1 MIHPLGIYN
10 NAQMKCER
18 CHTRRKAAHQWFD
31 QDGNELYICN
41 KCWAEVPHNP
51 PPSQKEQEDEA
62 DPLPPLPE
70 DEKPDADDDF
80 LKSSLDESPSSASK
94 WLDDPE
100 DFSKVKT
107 SLNMDVR
114 RFLRNISKQ
123 RNGKKTLAAHYA
135 AIAMAKR
142 NKLGK
147 CRGIGVSMGNDRGKE
162 LHGALLFDPET
173 NSIFWKAYMG
183 TTNKRESWWEMHLS
197 LMPDGSDLDGTI
209 LYYSLEGGLQSW
221 TITDV
226 PLDFYEMVDMIS
238 KFLVKHGESL
248 DDM

>member
-1 MIHPLGIYN
+1 
-10 NAQMKCER
+10 MKCER

-51 PPSQKEQEDEA
+51 PPSQKEQEDDEA

-114 RFLRNISKQ
+114 LFLRNISKK

>member
-1 MIHPLGIYN
+1 
-10 NAQMKCER
+10 MKCER

-41 KCWAEVPHNP
+41 KCWAEVPHNFP
-51 PPSQKEQEDEA
+51 ASQKQEDEV

-70 DEKPDADDDF
+70 DEKSDADDDF
-80 LKSSLDESPSSASK
+80 LKSSLDESPPPSSK
-94 WLDDPE
+94 WLDDPD

-114 RFLRNISKQ
+114 LFLRNISKQ

-147 CRGIGVSMGNDRGKE
+147 CRGIGVSMGNDKGKE

-209 LYYSLEGGLQSW
+209 LYYSQSGLQSW

>member
-41 KCWAEVPHNP
+41 KCWAEVPHNSP
-51 PPSQKEQEDEA
+51 TSQKQEDEA

-80 LKSSLDESPSSASK
+80 LKSSLDESPPPSSK
-94 WLDDPE
+94 WLDDPD

-114 RFLRNISKQ
+114 LFLRNISKH

-209 LYYSLEGGLQSW
+209 LYYSQSGLQSW

>member
-1 MIHPLGIYN
+1 
-10 NAQMKCER
+10 MKCER

-183 TTNKRESWWEMHLS
+183 TTNKKESWWEMHLS